1 VSAQTS
7 AQQVDRQVAEIRRR
21 LVIAGI
27 AVLLLLALGT
37 TVYALID
44 PGKHRILDAL
54 YMTVITLTT
63 VGYGEIVPLENHP
76 MGRVFTMVL
85 LVFGMGVLVY
95 FASTVTAFFVE
106 GQLGHVFWRKR
117 MQKAIGELRDHYI
130 VVGDRAVAGHVI
142 DELRRVKRAVVC
154 IVPPAAAPPPLADPG
169 DLLWIDG
176 DPADE
181 AVLAAAGIM
190 RAAGVVSA
198 MESDRENILVT
209 LASRQTNPAVRIV
222 SMLADER
229 NEQKLRR
236 AGADSVVRPFLTG
249 GLRMASEMIRPSV
262 VTFLDQMLRDRDQNL
277 RIDEIPIGAD
287 SAAIGKTV
295 SALAIDQ
302 HPGVLLLALVEADGV
317 TYRFKPE
324 PSLPVRQGA
333 TLIVM
338 GGPDAV
344 GAIRRRFAGRPSV
357 TPVAAAPSR

>member
-1 VSAQTS
+1 MSTEAS
-7 AQQVDRQVAEIRRR
+7 AQQVDRQLAEIRRR
-21 LVIAGI
+21 LVIAGL
-27 AVLLLLALGT
+27 AVLLLLAIGT
-37 TVYALID
+37 AVYSLID
-44 PGKHRILDAL
+44 PGQHKVLDAL

-63 VGYGEIVPLENHP
+63 VGYGEIVPLDNHP

-117 MQKAIGELRDHYI
+117 MQKAIGELRDHFI

-142 DELRRVKRAVVC
+142 DELRRVKRAVVS
-154 IVPPAAAPPPLADPG
+154 IVPPAASPPTLADPG
-169 DLLWIDG
+169 ELLWIDG

-181 AVLAAAGIM
+181 TVLAAAGIM

-209 LASRQTNPAVRIV
+209 LAARQTNAAVRIV
-222 SMLADER
+222 SMLADEK

-249 GLRMASEMIRPSV
+249 GLRMASEMIRPGV

-277 RIDEIPIGAD
+277 RIDEIPIGEG
-287 SAAIGKTV
+287 SAAIGKSV
-295 SALAIDQ
+295 GALAVD
-302 HPGVLLLALVEADGV
+302 HEPGVLLLELVEPDGA
-317 TYRFKPE
+317 TYRFKPDAAFK
-324 PSLPVRQGA
+324 VAQGA

-344 GAIRRRFAGRPSV
+344 GAVRRRFVGRPVV
-357 TPVAAAPSR
+357 TAAAAAPPR

>member
-1 VSAQTS
+1 MRPEAST
-7 AQQVDRQVAEIRRR
+7 QQIDRQLAEIRRR

-63 VGYGEIVPLENHP
+63 VGYGEIVPLDNHP

-117 MQKAIGELRDHYI
+117 MQKAIGELRDHFI

-142 DELRRVKRAVVC
+142 DELRRVKRAVVS
-154 IVPPAAAPPPLADPG
+154 IVPPAASPPTLADPG
-169 DLLWIDG
+169 ELLWIDG

-181 AVLAAAGIM
+181 TVLAAAGIM

-209 LASRQTNPAVRIV
+209 LAARQTNAAVRIV
-222 SMLADER
+222 SMLADEK

-249 GLRMASEMIRPSV
+249 GLRMASEMIRPGV

-277 RIDEIPIGAD
+277 RIDEIPIGEG
-287 SAAIGKTV
+287 SAAIGKSV
-295 SALAIDQ
+295 GALAVD
-302 HPGVLLLALVEADGV
+302 HEPGVLLLALVEPDGA
-317 TYRFKPE
+317 TYRFKPDAAFK
-324 PSLPVRQGA
+324 VAQGA

-344 GAIRRRFAGRPSV
+344 GAVRRRFVGRPVV
-357 TPVAAAPSR
+357 TAAAAAPPR